1 MRLFPKFKLS
11 PALLRLASY
20 FVDVSA
26 PDTVG
31 PNGRIIE
38 YSFIIEKLGSAP
50 KAKALDVGCT
60 SSVNYLPAAL
70 ASLGWEVT
78 GIDLSEFK
86 FRYPNFNFVLGDIRN
101 ASFTPN
107 FFDCVYEVS
116 VLEHIGLSGRYG
128 VTEDD
133 PEGDMKAVREITR
146 ILRPGGTLL
155 ITEAFGREEKRIK
168 PFGRIYDKERLGKL
182 FSSYR
187 VLTEVYWA
195 RGDDGYWQRVPEQIA
210 AQVGSRRYYDAI
222 VLMELTP
229 MK

>member
-1 MRLFPKFKLS
+1 MDIL
-11 PALLRLASY
+11 
-20 FVDVSA
+20 
-26 PDTVG
+26 
-31 PNGRIIE
+31 
-38 YSFIIEKLGSAP
+38 
-50 KAKALDVGCT
+50 
-60 SSVNYLPAAL
+60 
-70 ASLGWEVT
+70 
-78 GIDLSEFK
+78 EFR

-101 ASFTPN
+101 TSFPTN

-168 PFGRIYDKERLGKL
+168 PFGRIYDKDRLRKL

-187 VLTEVYWA
+187 VLDEVYWA
-195 RGDDGYWQRVPEQIA
+195 RGDDGYWQSVPEQIA
-210 AQVGSRRYYDAI
+210 AHVGSRRYYDAI
-222 VLMELTP
+222 VLLELTP
-229 MK
+229 IK